1 VASPI
6 IVRQQDHERQKVSSE
21 SSLKRIQTE
30 TNRHI
35 SSLSAIFENQGKAY
49 RQLEQVSAELMGTEL
64 MGCVFFMMKLMSSPT
79 KTAVQYTEVSGA

>member
-1 VASPI
+1 MPPPSASIVTSDPPVASPI
-6 IVRQQDHERQKVSSE
+6 IVRQQDYERQKVSSE

-49 RQLEQVSAELMGTEL
+49 RQLEQVSTEW
-64 MGCVFFMMKLMSSPT
+64 MDGCVFVMMKLI
-79 KTAVQYTEVSGA
+79 